1 MLLTSLLGSLSRS
14 YISSAAQG
22 WKNVASRGGA
32 VLGDYN
38 ALREMDTTNSKAV
51 VALTDLKALEKQ
63 LKEFGPDALR
73 KFKNNSRQ
81 VGTPA
86 RDALRSV
93 FKSVGIRGPLGGPTR
108 RGRRYDKMAT
118 NYNIARLS
126 YERGFV
132 TANTSR
138 GIDVNYKNR
147 NEGKALRQLQTAQD
161 GTISIVRLLVKAP
174 ALIVADMAGK
184 SSRAKIPT
192 GSLVRGYQTNLFN
205 RGVVQASENMRRM
218 TPERRAARD
227 AWLLALDRTAHNRRQ
242 NKASRYAWP
251 TMEKYMSKHKINV
264 AQLLNEVIATTNKK
278 LAD

>member
-1 MLLTSLLGSLSRS
+1 MLASLLGSFARS
-14 YISSAAQG
+14 YTMGAAAG
-22 WKNVASRGGA
+22 WARTGAAGG
-32 VLGDYN
+32 LQIGSFN
-38 ALREMDTTNSKAV
+38 ALRELDTTNSKAAV
-51 VALTDLKALEKQ
+51 ELADLKALEKQ
-63 LKEFGPDALR
+63 LKEFGPDALKR
-73 KFKNNSRQ
+73 FKASARQ

-93 FKSVGIRGPLGGPTR
+93 FKSVGIAGPLGRPKR
-108 RGRRYDKMAT
+108 PGRRYDKMAT

-132 TANTSR
+132 AANTSR

-174 ALIVADMAGK
+174 AFIVADMAGK
-184 SSRAKIPT
+184 SNRKKIAT
-192 GSLVRGYQTNLFN
+192 GSLVRDYQTNLFN

-218 TPERRAARD
+218 TSDRRAARD
-227 AWLLALDRTAHNRRQ
+227 KWLLALDRTAHNRRQ

-251 TMEKYMSKHKINV
+251 TMEKYMGKHKVNV
-264 AQLLNEVIATTNKK
+264 AQLLNQVIAETNKK